1 MLSEV
6 PFCHLVFK
14 MKIEE
19 KVLLAEC
26 NHPSISVFHWLFPNA
41 TLCWTQTGSINA
53 GRIMLEEKLLK
64 ALTDKG
70 DRIKSQFWKAV
81 PE

>member
-6 PFCHLVFK
+6 PFCHLLFK

-26 NHPSISVFHWLFPNA
+26 NRPSISVFHWLFPNA
-41 TLCWTQTGSINA
+41 ALSWTQRIYKSRKDNA
-53 GRIMLEEKLLK
+53 RGKNI
-64 ALTDKG
+64 KG
-70 DRIKSQFWKAV
+70 PHR
-81 PE
+81 